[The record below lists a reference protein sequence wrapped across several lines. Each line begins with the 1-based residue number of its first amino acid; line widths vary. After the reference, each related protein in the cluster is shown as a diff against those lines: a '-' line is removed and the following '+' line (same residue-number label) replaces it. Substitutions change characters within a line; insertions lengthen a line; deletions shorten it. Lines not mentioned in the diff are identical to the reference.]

1 MITNNLRQLTMLGIV
16 FLLLIGLP
24 VFLFLSQNNQDNRSS
39 AGASS
44 SLYFTP
50 STTNTAPTE
59 KQVGDTVTF
68 DVMVNPG
75 TNLPS
80 VIKLQM
86 NFDPAVLQANGASSF
101 AVNSNSFP
109 TILEGPYVTNNSVAI
124 SVSIGSDTTKAIQQ
138 VTKVGSLTLKV
149 IGPTTT
155 EPTSVIF
162 GTQSQI
168 LSVGESDQAN
178 QNVLAT
184 TQPAFLNAQLPPTP
198 TPIPPTATPIPPTA
212 TPTPEP
218 TLTPTP
224 TIEITMSPTT
234 TPSAIPSPSPTIS
247 PNSTVL
253 AFTLYM
259 HGIGNSGDNVN
270 PTEHTLSNKNPL
282 HPSRILTVQ
291 VFNSSNQMVKSTT
304 GGIAYDSAKGYFTGK
319 IDLGNAFTTGQYTVK
334 VQTLSHLR
342 RLIPGIQT
350 LTAQQENT
358 MPTATLIAGDVNGDN
373 VLNIIDY
380 NLIVNC
386 YSDLLPAISCDE
398 STKLLTDLNDDGA
411 VNQIDYNLFLREITV
426 QSGN

>member
-24 VFLFLSQNNQDNRSS
+24 VFLFLSQNDQDNRSS

-44 SLYFTP
+44 TLYFTP
-50 STTNTAPTE
+50 STTNTAPLE
-59 KQVGDTVTF
+59 KQVGETVAY
-68 DVMVNPG
+68 DVMISPG

-86 NFDPAVLQANGASSF
+86 NFDPNVLQANGASSF
-101 AVNSNSFP
+101 VVNSNSFP
-109 TILEGPYVTNNSVAI
+109 TILEGPFVTNNTVSI

-138 VTKVGSLTLKV
+138 VTKVGTLTLNV
-149 IGPTTT
+149 VGPTTG

-168 LSVGESDQAN
+168 LSVGETDQAN
-178 QNVLAT
+178 QNVLAS

-198 TPIPPTATPIPPTA
+198 TPVPPTA

-224 TIEITMSPTT
+224 TLEVTPTPIT
-234 TPSAIPSPSPTIS
+234 TPSAAPSATPTLA

-253 AFTLYM
+253 DFTLYM

-291 VFNSSNQMVKSTT
+291 VFNATNQMVKSTT
-304 GGIAYDSAKGYFTGK
+304 GGISYDSTKGYFTGK
-319 IDLGNAFTTGQYTVK
+319 VDLGDAFSTGQYTVK

-342 RLIPGIQT
+342 RLIPGIQVIT
-350 LTAQQENT
+350 GQQVNA
-358 MPTATLIAGDVNGDN
+358 MPAATLIAGDVNGDN

-398 STKLLTDLNDDGA
+398 SKKLLTDLNDDGA
-411 VNQIDYNLFLREITV
+411 VNQFDYNLFLREITV
-426 QSGN
+426 QSGS